1 MQRPI
6 AIKPQEVAYRAAGGP
21 AHCEE
26 QNRSPFQSMDKQL
39 AEVRRRADRGV
50 WTASGQDFLRIK
62 LPTSP
67 RRASASFRIARHP
80 PSPGAL
86 DI

>member
-6 AIKPQEVAYRAAGGP
+6 AIKPQEAAYRAAGGP

-50 WTASGQDFLRIK
+50 WTASK
-62 LPTSP
+62 
-67 RRASASFRIARHP
+67 H
-80 PSPGAL
+80 
-86 DI
+86 